1 MKHACN
7 SQELVQVG
15 IYRRVSTLE
24 QAEGGY
30 SLEDQERACRE
41 YLDRVYGP
49 TGYAARVFSD
59 EGFSGKL
66 GFARPGT
73 SLKRVRPGLSALVEA
88 IANSEVSVVMI
99 YRLDRL
105 SRNARAFLEFLQD
118 YVIEHDISLISVQD
132 SIDGRTPMGRFAA
145 GVLALA
151 AELFSDQTSENVR
164 EALKRRRQDG
174 YPLGALGCGWERDWK
189 EEADE

>member
-1 MKHACN
+1 MKRMHN
-7 SQELVQVG
+7 SQAVVKVA
-15 IYRRVSTLE
+15 IYRRVSTVE

-41 YLDRVYGP
+41 YLDRIYGAN
-49 TGYAARVFSD
+49 GYVAQVFSD

-73 SLKRVRPGLSALVEA
+73 SPKRVRPGLSALVKA
-88 IANSEVSVVMI
+88 ICEGEVSTVIV

-105 SRNARAFLEFLQD
+105 SRNARTFLELLQD
-118 YVIEHDISLISVQD
+118 YVNKYDVNLVSVQD
-132 SIDGRTPMGRFAA
+132 SIDGSTPMGRFAA

-164 EALKRRRQDG
+164 EALRRRREDG
-174 YPLGALGCGWERDWK
+174 YPLGAVGYGWQRKSEV
-189 EEADE
+189 ETNG